1 MAEVNIKLNT
11 LKQNSK
17 WQELHY
23 FVPITQSM
31 TKGNEFLIKG
41 IAINQCTTKN
51 GHKFLAEELRPS
63 AETLRGKPLLKDH
76 ENLVDNIVGRV
87 TQNVIFDEINNNIP
101 FEANVMDK
109 KMREMINDG
118 RITSVSVGAVV
129 KNIEREGE
137 GANEVMIARGIEF
150 VELSLVA
157 VPADPNAGLATA
169 MCEAY
174 ELKLKNEEVTQMAE
188 EEKKPE
194 ETPKEEAPAEAE
206 VPKEDNSGEEAAEKM
221 GEKLMKENSQLKV
234 KSLQLEKEAMLR
246 KVKEQEDLA
255 KPKEEVKVLDETKGE
270 VGEPKPAE
278 EKMVDKLFIGNDKES
293 KYGKLSM
300 FYTDYEG
307 SGFTN
312 LQRCG

>member
-41 IAINQCTTKN
+41 VAINSCTTKN

-87 TQNVIFDEINNNIP
+87 TQNVIFDEINQNIP

-109 KMREMINDG
+109 KMKEIINDG

-129 KNIEREGE
+129 
-137 GANEVMIARGIEF
+137 
-150 VELSLVA
+150 
-157 VPADPNAGLATA
+157 
-169 MCEAY
+169 
-174 ELKLKNEEVTQMAE
+174 
-188 EEKKPE
+188 
-194 ETPKEEAPAEAE
+194 
-206 VPKEDNSGEEAAEKM
+206 
-221 GEKLMKENSQLKV
+221 
-234 KSLQLEKEAMLR
+234 
-246 KVKEQEDLA
+246 
-255 KPKEEVKVLDETKGE
+255 
-270 VGEPKPAE
+270 
-278 EKMVDKLFIGNDKES
+278 
-293 KYGKLSM
+293 
-300 FYTDYEG
+300 
-307 SGFTN
+307 
-312 LQRCG
+312 